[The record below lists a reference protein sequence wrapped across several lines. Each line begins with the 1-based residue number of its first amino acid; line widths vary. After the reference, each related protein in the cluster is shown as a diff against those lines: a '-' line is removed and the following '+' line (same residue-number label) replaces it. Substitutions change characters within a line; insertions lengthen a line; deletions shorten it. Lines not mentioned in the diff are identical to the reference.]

1 MKLKIMIK
9 LFNVCDKNCIECF
22 NSCLC
27 NMFTNKEL
35 KIILTDYDYRE
46 VTKYRDYCTN
56 II

>member
-1 MKLKIMIK
+1 MIK